1 MVNFITKG
9 KMGRPIKEI
18 GNKVK
23 SMDMAFIIGL
33 TVVHIK
39 DNMQM
44 VKDMERELWNILM
57 GKSIMENG
65 FKGTKMEKDI

>member
-1 MVNFITKG
+1 MKG
-9 KMGRPIKEI
+9 KMGKPMKEI

-33 TVVHIK
+33 TVVHMR

-44 VKDMERELWNILM
+44 VKDMERVL
-57 GKSIMENG
+57 
-65 FKGTKMEKDI
+65 

>member
-1 MVNFITKG
+1 MVKVLFIRKAMYIVVILRMTTLMVNFIMKG
-9 KMGRPIKEI
+9 KMGKPMKEI

-33 TVVHIK
+33 TVVHMR

-44 VKDMERELWNILM
+44 VKDMERVL
-57 GKSIMENG
+57 
-65 FKGTKMEKDI
+65 